1 MLFNSFGFI
10 FVFLPIVLCGFYFF
24 LRFNLQ
30 KLTIFW
36 LIAASLIFYAQ
47 WNIDYLVLLL
57 ASICFNYCISTR
69 ILYFQKNKNIWVA
82 KKYLL
87 LGVFVDLILLGYYKY
102 TNFGINALNKAFHW
116 HIPSQNIILPLGISF
131 FTFTQIAYIVD
142 AFKLKVTEYSF
153 AKYCLFVTY
162 FPHLIAGP
170 ILHHGEMIPQFNLN
184 KLKNNKIFLNI
195 YFGLLI
201 FIVGLFKKIMIA
213 DPLSLYVAQGFD
225 QAYSL
230 SFFDAWITSLS
241 YTFQLFFDFSG
252 YSDMALGLGLMFQ
265 TYLPINFNCPYRA
278 INIQDFWR
286 RWHITLSN
294 FLRDYIYIPLG
305 GNRGKQSRLYG
316 NIIITFLIGGLWHG
330 AGWLFLIWGGLH
342 GFALVIH
349 RQFQKFHHQLGNI
362 QSWFITFLFVNFA
375 WVFFRANSF
384 DSAKKIIK
392 GMYGANG
399 FTSTY
404 SLFNLNTLL
413 DKYKVH
419 YDLLPFLNTN
429 KFAYLCLIVS
439 IVFAAI
445 LTIQSTHNFVKK
457 IKPNFIMLL
466 FILIATILLFFNLN
480 KSTEFLYFNF

>member
-1 MLFNSFGFI
+1 M
-10 FVFLPIVLCGFYFF
+10 
-24 LRFNLQ
+24 
-30 KLTIFW
+30 
-36 LIAASLIFYAQ
+36 
-47 WNIDYLVLLL
+47 
-57 ASICFNYCISTR
+57 
-69 ILYFQKNKNIWVA
+69 
-82 KKYLL
+82 
-87 LGVFVDLILLGYYKY
+87 
-102 TNFGINALNKAFHW
+102 
-116 HIPSQNIILPLGISF
+116 
-131 FTFTQIAYIVD
+131 
-142 AFKLKVTEYSF
+142 
-153 AKYCLFVTY
+153 
-162 FPHLIAGP
+162 
-170 ILHHGEMIPQFNLN
+170 
-184 KLKNNKIFLNI
+184 
-195 YFGLLI
+195 
-201 FIVGLFKKIMIA
+201 
-213 DPLSLYVAQGFD
+213 
-225 QAYSL
+225 
-230 SFFDAWITSLS
+230 
-241 YTFQLFFDFSG
+241 
-252 YSDMALGLGLMFQ
+252 
-265 TYLPINFNCPYRA
+265 
-278 INIQDFWR
+278 
-286 RWHITLSN
+286 
-294 FLRDYIYIPLG
+294 
-305 GNRGKQSRLYG
+305 
-316 NIIITFLIGGLWHG
+316 
-330 AGWLFLIWGGLH
+330 H